1 MTSANHPRRFCCRRI
16 LHDLRV
22 PIFVFLLCCCWSS
35 SSIPTARFAAAAS
48 AASSSSSTTTSST
61 TSVNNIHAVIVSSSR
76 YWFNYRHFVNALSIY
91 RILKE
96 NGIPDSNIILMLAD
110 EIPSNS
116 RNPNKNDMF
125 PKGITGHSL
134 YNESVEVDYR
144 GADVTVENLFHILL
158 GTTTATGGK
167 DDSRST
173 SSTGRVLHTNQDS
186 NVVLY
191 MTGHG
196 GDQFF
201 KFQDEEEITSYDFA
215 NVVNE
220 MYLRGKYKKLLFIT
234 DTCQAFTLVDRVT
247 SPNVF
252 TVASSLRD
260 ESAYAHHV
268 DHNLGLAVIERY
280 THGIVEY
287 YYNHTNSKST
297 VYDVL
302 VKPFASKELG
312 GNGIG
317 EKLIKK
323 ALGAT
328 IGVKD
333 DLGSNGG
340 TLKNLLMSDFFG
352 PPLHDTQQMSKKKK
366 EQNQKTSTRQ
376 QQQQLQSNDAGNTMN
391 AATTTTTTTTTTTST
406 WKERRP
412 SSIVHLDMSRRRRSS
427 TTTMTPQPPA
437 LDGLQQ
443 QPQEEERRRRRN
455 DNVVNDD
462 HQDDVSS
469 RHFAA
474 NSGDYYYYYK
484 DTSEE
489 EAMFEPTSPEFL
501 GIVASL
507 VILVIAHAIWDDYY
521 NRQNQQGVSSPF
533 SSSSTTDD
541 TLNGKDNNDKNN
553 HNDYDDGG
561 HATME

>member
-1 MTSANHPRRFCCRRI
+1 MMGTTSMKQYPRRLCCRRTGLRIPI
-16 LHDLRV
+16 LLLMLCGCWLSSVPTTIRV
-22 PIFVFLLCCCWSS
+22 AAATTAAVSS
-35 SSIPTARFAAAAS
+35 S
-48 AASSSSSTTTSST
+48 SSSSSTTTST

-91 RILKE
+91 QILKE

-116 RNPNKNDMF
+116 RNPNKNDMY
-125 PKGITGHSL
+125 PKGIAGHSL
-134 YNESVEVDYR
+134 YNESTEIDYR

-158 GTTTATGGK
+158 GTTK
-167 DDSRST
+167 DGSSASSS
-173 SSTGRVLHTNQDS
+173 SSTTSTNTGRRRVLHTNSES
-186 NVVLY
+186 NVLIY

-215 NVVNE
+215 NLMHE
-220 MYLRGKYKKLLFIT
+220 MYLRKLYNKVLFVT

-247 SPNVF
+247 TTTSPNVF
-252 TVASSLRD
+252 TVASSLKD
-260 ESAYAHHV
+260 QSAYAHHV
-268 DHNLGLAVIERY
+268 DYNLGLAVIERY

-287 YYNHTNSKST
+287 YYNYTTSTST

-317 EKLIKK
+317 EKLIMK

-333 DLGSNGG
+333 DLGSNGV

-352 PPLHDTQQMSKKKK
+352 PPLHDKQQQMSRNTK
-366 EQNQKTSTRQ
+366 QNQKKASSTQ
-376 QQQQLQSNDAGNTMN
+376 QQKQLPQSNDIGNTMN
-391 AATTTTTTTTTTTST
+391 ATTTTST
-406 WKERRP
+406 WKERHP
-412 SSIVHLDMSRRRRSS
+412 SSIHIGDR
-427 TTTMTPQPPA
+427 TTTMTPQST
-437 LDGLQQ
+437 LDGQR
-443 QPQEEERRRRRN
+443 QEEEEEPRRRKH
-455 DNVVNDD
+455 DVNDD
-462 HQDDVSS
+462 NEDDVSAIIPKS
-469 RHFAA
+469 CKAA
-474 NSGDYYYYYK
+474 SQSETARSTADAPVGQHDGNSNYCK
-484 DTSEE
+484 VTSEEGEE

-507 VILVIAHAIWDDYY
+507 VILVIAHAIWDDHY
-521 NRQNQQGVSSPF
+521 NRQNQ
-533 SSSSTTDD
+533 
-541 TLNGKDNNDKNN
+541 
-553 HNDYDDGG
+553 
-561 HATME
+561 